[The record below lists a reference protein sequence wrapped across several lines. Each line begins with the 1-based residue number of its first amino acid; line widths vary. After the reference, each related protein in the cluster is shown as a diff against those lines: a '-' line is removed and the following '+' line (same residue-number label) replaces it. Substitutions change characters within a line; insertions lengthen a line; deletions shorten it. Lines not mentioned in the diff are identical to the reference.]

1 MLRILSLT
9 FLILLGFSF
18 AACNGS
24 KAFSKRG
31 DKLVEQGMDLEAADA
46 YYTALVKN
54 RNNVDAQIGLK
65 KTGQKALTRKLETF
79 IQKKSFGETKE
90 AVYAYREAVD
100 YQDRIKNVGVVLTIP
115 DMYKSDYQKLKAE
128 YLLSLYEDGTALL
141 EEEKY
146 QESESVFKEISKL
159 DPNYKDAG
167 KLKDIAY
174 LEPLYI
180 SGVDALESDKY
191 REAYDHFK
199 MVEKKDNNYKD
210 TQELMEEALT
220 KGTFTIALL
229 PFENTTRT
237 KGLDSKITAYTLDAL
252 TFVNDPF
259 LKVVDRENLDK
270 IIEEQKLGLSG
281 VINEQTASNVG
292 ELIGAQAIVTGKVLN
307 YGTEEGRMQKV
318 KETGYEQYK
327 VKKLNPEDEKYYY
340 ETRYRPVQ
348 YNRYYKSSSASI
360 SFQYKVISLKTG
372 EVMLSKIVD
381 KSVTDEINFA
391 DYDGEVSELYPSKN
405 GNLSTNRNDRQQLV
419 SLLNGRRELQS
430 TTELTG
436 NLYNQVSSSI
446 SGEVGQLLKQVIQ

>member
-1 MLRILSLT
+1 MWATLS
-9 FLILLGFSF
+9 
-18 AACNGS
+18 
-24 KAFSKRG
+24 
-31 DKLVEQGMDLEAADA
+31 
-46 YYTALVKN
+46 
-54 RNNVDAQIGLK
+54 
-65 KTGQKALTRKLETF
+65 
-79 IQKKSFGETKE
+79 
-90 AVYAYREAVD
+90 
-100 YQDRIKNVGVVLTIP
+100 IP
-115 DMYKSDYQKLKAE
+115 DMYKSDYRELKAE
-128 YLLSLYEDGTALL
+128 YLLGLYEEGTALL
-141 EEEKY
+141 EEEQY
-146 QESESVFKEISKL
+146 EESEAVFKEISKL

-180 SGVDALESDKY
+180 SGVEALESDNY

-199 MVEKKDNNYKD
+199 MVEKKDGNYKD
-210 TQELMEEALT
+210 TKELMDEALT

-229 PFENTTRT
+229 PFENTTNTR
-237 KGLDSKITAYTLDAL
+237 GLDSKITAYTLDAL
-252 TFVNDPF
+252 TSVDDPF

-307 YGTEEGRMQKV
+307 YGTEESRMQRV
-318 KETGYEQYK
+318 KETGYEQYR

-340 ETRYRPVQ
+340 ETRYRPVE

-391 DYDGEVSELYPSKN
+391 DYDGEVSELYPSRN
-405 GNLSTNRNDRQQLV
+405 GNLSTNRSDRQQLV

-436 NLYNQVSSSI
+436 NLYDQVSRSI
-446 SGEVGQLLKQVIQ
+446 SGEVGHLLKQVIQ